1 MKPPVLLTYNLH
13 GERAAKTRMAAMR
26 FRVRLRAVE
35 RREYARPLGE
45 LVESGPDG
53 DWNGEAFDE
62 EMLVMAHFPPALVQ
76 AFLQGLRR
84 AGVRPGGLKA
94 VLTPTNAQWD
104 SLALYTELCREREAI
119 SQGAAS
125 VHGQTDEGKA

>member
-13 GERAAKTRMAAMR
+13 GERAAKIRMAAMR

-35 RREYARPLGE
+35 RREYARPLAE
-45 LVESGPDG
+45 LVENGPDG
-53 DWNGEAFDE
+53 DWNGKAFDE

-125 VHGQTDEGKA
+125 MHGQTDEGKA

>member
-13 GERAAKTRMAAMR
+13 GERAAKIRMAAMR

-35 RREYARPLGE
+35 RREYARPLAE
-45 LVESGPDG
+45 LVENGPDG
-53 DWNGEAFDE
+53 DWNGKAFDE

-104 SLALYTELCREREAI
+104 SRALHAELCKEREAI

-125 VHGQTDEGKA
+125 AHAQAEEKA

>member
-1 MKPPVLLTYNLH
+1 MKPPVLLTYNLQ
-13 GERAAKTRMAAMR
+13 GECAAKTRLVAMR
-26 FRVRLRAVE
+26 FRVRVRNVSPL
-35 RREYARPLGE
+35 EYGRTLEALIENAPETDGTGE
-45 LVESGPDG
+45 PF
-53 DWNGEAFDE
+53 AE
-62 EMLVMAHFPPALVQ
+62 EMLVMANFPAPLVQ

-119 SQGAAS
+119 AQGAAS
-125 VHGQTDEGKA
+125 VHGQAEEKA

>member
-1 MKPPVLLTYNLH
+1 MKPPVLLTYNLR
-13 GERAAKTRMAAMR
+13 GERAAKIRMVAMR

-35 RREYARPLGE
+35 KREYARPLGE

-62 EMLVMAHFPPALVQ
+62 EMLVMAHFPPALMQ

-94 VLTPTNAQWD
+94 MLTPTNAQWD
-104 SLALYTELCREREAI
+104 SRALHAELCKEREAI

-125 VHGQTDEGKA
+125 VHGQAEEKA

>member
-13 GERAAKTRMAAMR
+13 GERAAKIRMAAMR

-35 RREYARPLGE
+35 KREYARPLGE

-62 EMLVMAHFPPALVQ
+62 EMLVMAHFPNPLLQ
-76 AFLQGLRR
+76 AFLQGMRR
-84 AGVRPGGLKA
+84 AGVRPVALKA
-94 VLTPTNAQWD
+94 VLTPTNAAWD
-104 SLALYTELCREREAI
+104 SNALHAELCKEREAI
-119 SQGAAS
+119 SAGSAS
-125 VHGQTDEGKA
+125 VHTFAQEDS